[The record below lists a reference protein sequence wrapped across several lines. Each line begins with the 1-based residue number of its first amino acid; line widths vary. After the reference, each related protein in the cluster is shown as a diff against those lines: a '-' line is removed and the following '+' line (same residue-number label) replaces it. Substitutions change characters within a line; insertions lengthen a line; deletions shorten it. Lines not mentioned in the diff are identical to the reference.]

1 MKTIRHS
8 LLAAALFALVGCGGS
23 SYHLMGRGQ
32 AAGTDA
38 QLQVASVAGDNRR
51 VDLDVQHLP
60 PPNRLGAGFETY
72 HVWIAPAGGTPVLA
86 GRLHYDADD
95 RRGRLTT
102 ITPHD
107 NFRIM
112 VTPEPR
118 GSSYPTGQVVL
129 EHYVGG

>member
-1 MKTIRHS
+1 MIRHAMI
-8 LLAAALFALVGCGGS
+8 AAALLALAGCGGS
-23 SYHLMGRGQ
+23 AYQLQGQ
-32 AAGTDA
+32 GPAIGTDA
-38 QLQVASVAGDNRR
+38 ELEVASVAGDNRR
-51 VDLDVQHLP
+51 IELDVRHLP
-60 PPNRLGAGFETY
+60 PPNRLGASFETY

-86 GRLHYDADD
+86 GRLQYDAGD

-107 NFRIM
+107 RFRLM

-129 EHYVGG
+129 EHYHGG